1 MESEDKTHSP
11 YARLVVS
18 AAILAA
24 IVVIALFVKKASGV
38 ITVFA
43 ISAAI
48 AYIINPLVDK
58 LAARRVPRVVATLSV
73 FVVFIAAVGG
83 VAVAIA
89 PILASQFQELI
100 KNLPD
105 YFAAISGLWER
116 AVETFRKTELPPSV
130 KEIPAAMGQNLQSV
144 GGAVGKKVYN
154 GIVGFF
160 SQLPSVIIIPIL
172 VFYFLNDGHRIRRT
186 FISYLPPAHR
196 GAASDLLD
204 RLNGAL
210 GGYIRGQVK
219 LCLVMGVLSWI
230 ALAAVGVKYSL
241 VFGTIAG
248 VTEFIPYVGPILGI
262 IGPLIFA
269 LFTSWVMVVKVLI
282 VFVVLQVLESF
293 LAPRVMSGDVGM
305 HPALILFILMAGGQV
320 AGLAGMI
327 AALPAAVVLKT
338 LIEFFYLERVVRPL
352 EVEEAVKAAKEKPSL
367 VKKIDPDQQ

>member
-1 MESEDKTHSP
+1 MTDDNKTHSP

-18 AAILAA
+18 LAILAA
-24 IVVIALFVKKASGV
+24 IVVTALFLKKASSV

-48 AYIINPLVDK
+48 AYITNPLVDR
-58 LAARRVPRVVATLSV
+58 LAARRVPRMLATLSV
-73 FVVFIAAVGG
+73 FFVFVAIVGG
-83 VAVAIA
+83 VVVAIA
-89 PILASQFQELI
+89 PILANQFQELI
-100 KNLPD
+100 KNVPE
-105 YFAAISGLWER
+105 YFASLANLWER

-130 KEIPAAMGQNLQSV
+130 KEIPATMGGNLQSV
-144 GGAVGKKVYN
+144 GETVGKKIYN
-154 GIVGFF
+154 GIMGFF

-172 VFYFLNDGHRIRRT
+172 VFYFLNDGHRIRLS

-196 GAASDLLD
+196 DTASELLD

-219 LCLVMGVLSWI
+219 LCIWMGVMSWI
-230 ALAAVGVKYSL
+230 FLAIAGVKYSL

-269 LFTSWVMVVKVLI
+269 LFTSWQMVVKVLI

-327 AALPAAVVLKT
+327 VALPAAVVLKT
-338 LIEFFYLERVVRPL
+338 LFEFFYIERVVRPI
-352 EVEEAVKAAKEKPSL
+352 EVAEAVKAAKEKPSP
-367 VKKIDPDQQ
+367 VKNIEPEQQ